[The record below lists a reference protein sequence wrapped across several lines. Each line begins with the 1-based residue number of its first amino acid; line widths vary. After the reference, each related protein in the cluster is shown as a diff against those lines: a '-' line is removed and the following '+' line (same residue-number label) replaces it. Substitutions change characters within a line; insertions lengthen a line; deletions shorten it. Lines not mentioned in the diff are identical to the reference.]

1 MSMYDSSMVTTVSLT
16 KSPKAIA
23 TMAERLKALGD
34 ETRLELVLA
43 VAASQNTEACVCDL
57 TPSTGLSQGTVSHH
71 LKILVDSGLLEREQ
85 RGKWAYYSLTESAVE
100 MMDALKL
107 SAPLKS
113 INRKSC

>member
-1 MSMYDSSMVTTVSLT
+1 MSMYASIMITDVSLT
-16 KSPKAIA
+16 KSPKTVSTVAD
-23 TMAERLKALGD
+23 RLKALGD

-85 RGKWAYYSLTESAVE
+85 RGRWAYYSLTESATE
-100 MMDALKL
+100 IMDALKL
-107 SAPLKS
+107 STTLKVS
-113 INRKSC
+113 NQKSC

>member
-1 MSMYDSSMVTTVSLT
+1 
-16 KSPKAIA
+16 
-23 TMAERLKALGD
+23 MAERLKALGD

-85 RGKWAYYSLTESAVE
+85 RGKWAYYSLTESATE
-100 MMDALKL
+100 IMSALKL
-107 SAPLKS
+107 SSPPKVFS
-113 INRKSC
+113 RKSC